1 MIKMNYH
8 SKSLTR
14 RPFSLASSM
23 SIEMSVS
30 WSTTLVQTGISQQL
44 LDVLSKQL
52 VPTLVSFDIYIL
64 HHQIKIL
71 DLSNI

>member
-1 MIKMNYH
+1 MNYH

-23 SIEMSVS
+23 SIEMAMSVS

-44 LDVLSKQL
+44 LDLLSKQL

>member
-1 MIKMNYH
+1 MNYH

-23 SIEMSVS
+23 SIEMAMSVS
-30 WSTTLVQTGISQQL
+30 GSTTLVQTGISQQL